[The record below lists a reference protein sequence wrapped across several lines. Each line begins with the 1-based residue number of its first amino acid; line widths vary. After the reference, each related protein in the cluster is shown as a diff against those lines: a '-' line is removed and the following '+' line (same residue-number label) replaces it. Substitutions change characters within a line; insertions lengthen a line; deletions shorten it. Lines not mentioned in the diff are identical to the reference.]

1 MAGHALSLFIDGT
14 ETSSTALSY
23 ALYEL
28 AKNPN
33 CQEKLYNQMLEAK
46 SKHDGQLTAECIL
59 EIEYLEGI
67 LLEALRK
74 HPPLLVMS
82 KTCTEQYTIPK
93 TTEQSK
99 PMTIY
104 PGTVVNIPVLAIHM

>member
-1 MAGHALSLFIDGT
+1 MTLFWQALSLFIDGT

-46 SKHDGQLTAECIL
+46 SKHDGI
-59 EIEYLEGI
+59 I
-67 LLEALRK
+67 LLG
-74 HPPLLVMS
+74 
-82 KTCTEQYTIPK
+82 TQNTIP
-93 TTEQSK
+93 T
-99 PMTIY
+99 PMNSSQNDSLKKSNEIDIREY
-104 PGTVVNIPVLAIHM
+104 F